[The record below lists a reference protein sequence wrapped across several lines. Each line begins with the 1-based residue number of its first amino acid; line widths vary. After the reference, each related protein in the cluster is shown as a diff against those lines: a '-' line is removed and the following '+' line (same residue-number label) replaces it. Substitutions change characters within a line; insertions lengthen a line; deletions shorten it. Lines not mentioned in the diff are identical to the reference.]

1 MKSRKSLFSI
11 VSVMSLVLAGLG
23 STAQA
28 HVPTRPSLYVAASVP
43 QVLPAPDVTGD
54 PWVVGQW
61 SAPFSQG
68 AAFDTAPPATNAESK
83 LLPTAVSSVVLKDG
97 RILYWNGLEGTE
109 DLKKPIAVDGGH
121 DNLHRSRSRLLTL
134 PGTWAT
140 PTPEDAGGNDLFCAD
155 QRHLADGRVIAVGGT
170 EWITEQGAAV
180 DDGNGGSFGPIELL
194 GSKNTRIFN
203 PATNLWAT
211 STAWDMNHGRWYPA
225 LVTLPSGKLFVAG
238 GVEKLIYNDAGTNV
252 HNTETFDPAALSPG
266 WVDNGES
273 GSTSLPLFAR
283 LHLLPNGRVFY
294 DATGQMW
301 GPAGQGYD
309 EALWN
314 MMKWYDPV
322 ANTWTDK
329 GLAEFGARSGAF
341 SVMLPLKPDD
351 SVGTYTKSDI
361 LIAGGTIGTSPS
373 TYIAT
378 SISEIVSIDGDNVTR
393 ERSGDL
399 NNRRWYSS
407 GVVLPSGEVLALSGA
422 DKDEVIDPG
431 SEFPVR
437 QAEMYNPATDEWTR
451 LTSGGRDRTYHNS
464 AVLLADGS
472 VLVGGHS
479 PIVSQYGSTHANYFG
494 PPFANNFKDPS
505 FEILKPPY
513 LFRGP
518 RPTITSAPATI
529 GLGTSY
535 SITTPDAG
543 SITSVVLSRLPAVTH
558 ITDADQRTVE
568 LKITSQVSGT
578 VTVQS
583 PSSASVLP
591 NGPYYLFLVRN
602 NAAGIDHPGGPTPSI
617 ALVVNATDT
626 TPSAGA
632 GPGPDSLDLGNLT
645 GSTLPLPAT
654 PEKVTSRVSNIFAA
668 DSSTGPPTGSHRPR
682 PGALLLA
689 TVAIA
694 TAFGAGDMRF
704 RRRRAAKI

>member
-1 MKSRKSLFSI
+1 
-11 VSVMSLVLAGLG
+11 
-23 STAQA
+23 
-28 HVPTRPSLYVAASVP
+28 
-43 QVLPAPDVTGD
+43 
-54 PWVVGQW
+54 
-61 SAPFSQG
+61 
-68 AAFDTAPPATNAESK
+68 
-83 LLPTAVSSVVLKDG
+83 
-97 RILYWNGLEGTE
+97 
-109 DLKKPIAVDGGH
+109 DLQKPIAVDGGH
-121 DNLHRSRSRLLTL
+121 DNLHHSRSRLLTL
-134 PGTWAT
+134 PSTWAT

-170 EWITEQGAAV
+170 EWVTEQGAAV

-194 GSKNTRIFN
+194 GSKNTRIFD
-203 PATNLWAT
+203 PATNQWAT
-211 STAWDMNHGRWYPA
+211 STAWDMNYRRWYPT

-252 HNTETFDPAALSPG
+252 HNTETLDPNALSTG

-273 GSTSLPLFAR
+273 GATSLPLFAR
-283 LHLLPNGRVFY
+283 LHLLPNGKVFY

-309 EALWN
+309 EVLWN
-314 MMKWYDPV
+314 MMKWYDPST
-322 ANTWTDK
+322 NSWTDK

-341 SVMLPLKPDD
+341 SVMLPLKPDNAGNY
-351 SVGTYTKSDI
+351 SKAKI

-373 TYIAT
+373 TYIAN
-378 SISEIVSIDGDNVTR
+378 SISEIVSIDGDSVTR
-393 ERSGDL
+393 KRTGDL

-437 QAEMYNPATDEWTR
+437 QAEMYNPTTKHWSR
-451 LTSGGRDRTYHNS
+451 LASGSRDRTYHNS

-479 PIVSQYGSTHANYFG
+479 PIVSQYGNTHANYFG

-518 RPTITSAPATI
+518 RPTITAAPSNI
-529 GLGTSY
+529 GLGDDFE
-535 SITTPDAG
+535 ITTPDAG

-568 LKITSQVSGT
+568 LKIISQGSGT
-578 VTVQS
+578 VKVKA
-583 PSSASVLP
+583 PASAAVLP
-591 NGPYYLFLVRN
+591 NGPYYLFLIRN
-602 NAAGIDHPGGPTPSI
+602 NPAGIDHPAGPTPSI
-617 ALVVNATDT
+617 AAVVNATGT
-626 TPSAGA
+626 SPSAGSGS
-632 GPGPDSLDLGNLT
+632 GPSGLDLDSLT
-645 GSTLPLPAT
+645 GSAT
-654 PEKVTSRVSNIFAA
+654 PPTSPKQAASKVTNIFAA
-668 DSSTGPPTGSHRPR
+668 DSSTGTPPGSHRPR

-704 RRRRAAKI
+704 RRRRTAKI